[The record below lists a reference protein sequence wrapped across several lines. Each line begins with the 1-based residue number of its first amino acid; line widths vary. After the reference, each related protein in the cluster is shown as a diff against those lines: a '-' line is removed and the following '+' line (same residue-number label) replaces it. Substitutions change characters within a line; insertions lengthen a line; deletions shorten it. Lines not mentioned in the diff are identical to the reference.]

1 MKKKFL
7 LALSAVFLLTTATL
21 SYGQAPDLGTAA
33 NFVLFSTNGAV
44 GNSGISQLTGNVG
57 TNNGS
62 STAFGNVNG
71 VMHDADIAS
80 AQCASDLL
88 IAYNQLNS
96 TIPGFFPASLLGNG
110 QILTSGVYSISSA
123 ASINLDLTLDAGGN
137 ANAVFIFQI
146 QGSLSTSANTKVKL
160 LNGALACNV
169 FWKVEGLVSMGSGTS
184 MKGTVIANN
193 AAIIMNSGDTLEG
206 RALSTAGSVTVDGI
220 LAYTPIGCGSP
231 VLYGPSAP
239 ELASVACYAVF
250 SSDGAVTNSGT
261 STITGDVGTNVG
273 LTTGFNA
280 LDVYGTIHPI
290 ADGSTAAAAA
300 DLLTAYAYLD
310 LLPYDIE
317 LLYPAQFGGNLVLT
331 PHTYILNAATIL
343 TDTLYLNA
351 LGNANAVFVI
361 HINGAL
367 STSTYSKILLM
378 NGAQS
383 KNVYW
388 EVNGAVDINDYS
400 IFVGTVV
407 CNNGAASLNTGMTL
421 DGRILLTTGTLTTAA
436 ITAVMPLGCG
446 ITSPPNIVTEPINKT
461 ICSGSSVSFSVIAT
475 GTGLTYHWRKGTTNL
490 ANGGNITGATSATLT
505 IHPATVLDVATDYNV
520 IVSGPSAPNDTSAN
534 ASLTINTA
542 PSITLQPV
550 DQEVCAGSPVNFA
563 VAATGAGLTY
573 QWKKGTVNLINGGN
587 ILGATTETLSL
598 DPANGADAAVDYNVV
613 ITGTCPSSV
622 TSANAIL
629 AINTPPSITSQ
640 PADQIACVGTIVRF
654 SVIAT
659 GSGLTYQWRKG
670 TVNLT
675 NGGTI
680 SGATSDTLTINPIAI
695 GDTASNYN
703 VVINGTCVLIVTSEY
718 AALSLCDDTGIAS
731 FNADNSAESISVYPN
746 PFSAKINVV
755 INKKAGLN
763 NAELRIYD
771 VLGKLMMSTTITKQL
786 TTLETSGLPSGIYLY
801 TVIGNNNIIQ
811 SGKLIAR

>member
-1 MKKKFL
+1 MKKKLL
-7 LALSAVFLLTTATL
+7 LALSAVFLLTTATV

-71 VMHDADIAS
+71 VMHDADLAS

-110 QILTSGVYSISSA
+110 QILTPGVYSISSA
-123 ASINLDLTLDAGGN
+123 ASINLDLTLDAEGN
-137 ANAVFIFQI
+137 ANAVFIFQV

-231 VLYGPSAP
+231 ILYGPSAP

-261 STITGDVGTNVG
+261 SMITGDVGTNVG

-280 LDVYGTIHPI
+280 LDVNGTIHPI

-331 PHTYILNAATIL
+331 PHTYILNAATVL

-351 LGNANAVFVI
+351 LGNTDAVFVI

-446 ITSPPNIVTEPINKT
+446 ISSPPNIITEPINKT
-461 ICSGSSVSFSVIAT
+461 ICSGSAASFSVIAT
-475 GTGLTYHWRKGTTNL
+475 GTGLTFHWRKGTANL

-505 IHPATVLDVATDYNV
+505 INPATVLDVAADYNV

-534 ASLTINTA
+534 VSLSINTA

-598 DPANGADAAVDYNVV
+598 DPANGADAAINYNVV

-629 AINTPPSITSQ
+629 AINTTPSITSQ

-695 GDTASNYN
+695 GDSASNYN
-703 VVINGTCVLIVTSEY
+703 VVINGTCVSIVTSEY

-731 FNADNSAESISVYPN
+731 FNADNSTESISVFPN
-746 PFSAKINVV
+746 PFSATINVV

-763 NAELRIYD
+763 NAELRIYN
-771 VLGKLMMSTTITKQL
+771 VLGKQMMSTTITKQL